1 MSIIAATDKDGRR
14 SGPVLLPIAAKPG
27 PISPGH
33 CKLLPPGIGRATAGI
48 PFSVTLQSFDANE
61 RKIYEGGARVKL
73 KAVRE
78 LLPQVE
84 KNAAAGAA
92 TATATA
98 TAGGGGDIIE
108 GTVRDHR
115 DGSYGLTLSV
125 PDGGKYKVAVQ
136 VNSVP
141 IKDSPFSL
149 SAISFTTKPA
159 GLGTAAPAAPTGPTA
174 TQQQGGGNGNR
185 NSNSSAPGAS
195 ASASPQQ
202 KQAGVHRAGSGPKLD
217 SSDLSKV
224 LNVGNISPQVDI
236 DQLRTFFVFFGSVLD
251 CSYAGSKQFA
261 LVRYTSTEEAE
272 RAAKALNGMKVGD
285 RPLRVEVAAQEW
297 KPPAPLLVPVLVP
310 APAPAPAPPLN
321 MARRPAAPAA
331 LNRAM
336 EVAAEYREGWE
347 ATGTEAQIEETGA
360 EE

>member
-84 KNAAAGAA
+84 KNAAAGAATA

-272 RAAKALNGMKVGD
+272 RAAKALNGMKV
-285 RPLRVEVAAQEW
+285 RPLFF
-297 KPPAPLLVPVLVP
+297 PPSPFPFFP
-310 APAPAPAPPLN
+310 AFFFPPKIIIN
-321 MARRPAAPAA
+321 
-331 LNRAM
+331 
-336 EVAAEYREGWE
+336 
-347 ATGTEAQIEETGA
+347 
-360 EE
+360 

>member
-1 MSIIAATDKDGRR
+1 M
-14 SGPVLLPIAAKPG
+14 
-27 PISPGH
+27 
-33 CKLLPPGIGRATAGI
+33 
-48 PFSVTLQSFDANE
+48 
-61 RKIYEGGARVKL
+61 
-73 KAVRE
+73 
-78 LLPQVE
+78 E
-84 KNAAAGAA
+84 KTNNAAAGAA
-92 TATATA
+92 VA
-98 TAGGGGDIIE
+98 TAGCGGDIIE
-108 GTVRDHR
+108 GTVRDNR

-159 GLGTAAPAAPTGPTA
+159 GTAAPTA
-174 TQQQGGGNGNR
+174 TQQQGGGNGNGNGNR
-185 NSNSSAPGAS
+185 NSNSSAPDAS
-195 ASASPQQ
+195 ASVSPQQ
-202 KQAGVHRAGSGPKLD
+202 KQAGVHRAGGGPKLD

-251 CSYAGSKQFA
+251 CSYAGSKQYA

-297 KPPAPLLVPVLVP
+297 KPPAPLSVPILV
-310 APAPAPAPPLN
+310 PAPAPPLN

-336 EVAAEYREGWE
+336 EVAARISRRVGSYRDRSPERRDRSRREGRDRYRSRSRDRRRRSRSRSRSPRRYYRRR
-347 ATGTEAQIEETGA
+347 
-360 EE
+360 